1 MLTRV
6 WGIARSL
13 VIYHGQPGRHR
24 RLVNFYR
31 QFLGPG
37 DIAFDLG
44 AHVGSR
50 VRAWRKLGARVV
62 AVEPQPDCLRVLLLV
77 FGRDRGVTIVPV
89 AVGAKP
95 GTARLAVST
104 RTPTVSSMS
113 PSWIESVTADRS
125 FARVR
130 WDTSVEVQVRTL
142 DELVATHGEPDFCK
156 IDVEG
161 SEVEV
166 LAGLS
171 RPVRGLSFE
180 YLPPAHDAALEALER
195 VQRLGD
201 YEFNYSPVE
210 TVQLVSERW
219 FDPAQLVSVLEKH
232 RPLGRSGDVY
242 ARLRSADGSHR
253 SAAVRSVGGEE
264 AVAEL
269 VHRPYRRVRVGVEPG
284 LPIPGRDPVEHGRI
298 ASDDGDRH
306 VVAGIRTDDDR

>member
-1 MLTRV
+1 MLSRI

-13 VIYHGQPGRHR
+13 VMYHGQPGRHR

-37 DIAFDLG
+37 DVAFDLG

-62 AVEPQPDCLRVLLLV
+62 AVEPQPDCLRVLRLF

-104 RTPTVSSMS
+104 RTPTVSSTS
-113 PSWIESVTADRS
+113 PGWIESVTADRS

-130 WDTSVEVQVRTL
+130 WERSVEVEVRTL
-142 DELVATHGEPDFCK
+142 DELIAIHGEPAFCK

-171 RPVRGLSFE
+171 RPLHGLSFE
-180 YLPPAHDAALEALER
+180 YLPPVHDAALEALKR

-210 TVQLVSERW
+210 TAQMAGECWLDAAELVR
-219 FDPAQLVSVLEKH
+219 VLERH

-242 ARLRSADGSHR
+242 ARLRGAGTSRANQ
-253 SAAVRSVGGEE
+253 
-264 AVAEL
+264 
-269 VHRPYRRVRVGVEPG
+269 RPFGP
-284 LPIPGRDPVEHGRI
+284 
-298 ASDDGDRH
+298 
-306 VVAGIRTDDDR
+306 